1 MVPDAPLQ
9 IRHRGSVVACPD
21 LVSGHC
27 CMVEGMTKK
36 YQQLSYNVSPH
47 THHHSPYPHPCRVA
61 MAGAHT
67 TGVADNRAEIWL
79 GRGDR
84 SVAGVGDIRGE
95 RMWADIGG
103 DIVEGCR

>member
-9 IRHRGSVVACPD
+9 IRHRGSVVACPA

-27 CMVEGMTKK
+27 CMVEGMTKE

-47 THHHSPYPHPCRVA
+47 PHHCRVA

-79 GRGDR
+79 GREI
-84 SVAGVGDIRGE
+84 GVWRA
-95 RMWADIGG
+95 RCSSWKA
-103 DIVEGCR
+103 VEVSGTCSS

>member
-1 MVPDAPLQ
+1 
-9 IRHRGSVVACPD
+9 
-21 LVSGHC
+21 
-27 CMVEGMTKK
+27 MVEGMTKE

-79 GRGDR
+79 GREI
-84 SVAGVGDIRGE
+84 GVWLSRCSGWKAVQISGT
-95 RMWADIGG
+95 
-103 DIVEGCR
+103 CSS

>member
-9 IRHRGSVVACPD
+9 IRHLGSVVACPD

-27 CMVEGMTKK
+27 CMVEGMTKE

-61 MAGAHT
+61 MAGAHN

-79 GRGDR
+79 GREI
-84 SVAGVGDIRGE
+84 GVWRARCSGWKAVQISGT
-95 RMWADIGG
+95 
-103 DIVEGCR
+103 CSS

>member
-47 THHHSPYPHPCRVA
+47 THHHSPYPHPLSGC
-61 MAGAHT
+61 
-67 TGVADNRAEIWL
+67 D
-79 GRGDR
+79 GRG
-84 SVAGVGDIRGE
+84 IHYRGGM
-95 RMWADIGG
+95 RIIGQKYG
-103 DIVEGCR
+103 WEGG

>member
-47 THHHSPYPHPCRVA
+47 THHHSPYPVGLRWQ
-61 MAGAHT
+61 GHT
-67 TGVADNRAEIWL
+67 LPGLRI
-79 GRGDR
+79 
-84 SVAGVGDIRGE
+84 
-95 RMWADIGG
+95 IGQKYG
-103 DIVEGCR
+103 WEGG

>member
-1 MVPDAPLQ
+1 VVPDAPLQ

-47 THHHSPYPHPCRVA
+47 TYHHSPYPHPCRVA

-67 TGVADNRAEIWL
+67 TGVVDNRAEIWL
-79 GRGDR
+79 GMEI
-84 SVAGVGDIRGE
+84 GVWRA
-95 RMWADIGG
+95 RCSSWKA
-103 DIVEGCR
+103 VEVSGTCSS